1 MHPFLASAMLMICLA
16 CFTSCSSI
24 KEEVTRGDLATF
36 KLRDLTRFGQPHL
49 VKVSPGDIEKLDR
62 SQITQGRTASLRSG
76 QDAAPLHFL
85 PPRLPDGAIRFDGSL
100 LPPKAEGLPSL
111 PGQSG
116 YPAGFPQNFS
126 IE

>member
-1 MHPFLASAMLMICLA
+1 MLMICLA

-62 SQITQGRTASLRSG
+62 SQITPGRTASLRSG
-76 QDAAPLHFL
+76 SQSA
-85 PPRLPDGAIRFDGSL
+85 RFRALSL
-100 LPPKAEGLPSL
+100 VMP
-111 PGQSG
+111 
-116 YPAGFPQNFS
+116 
-126 IE
+126 